1 MSRDP
6 IRLEP
11 FLTRD
16 FVDRNAK
23 MNGLSER
30 YDPYIN
36 SLDLVCCWIIVGGLV
51 GWIWMLW

>member
-30 YDPYIN
+30 YDPYIT

-51 GWIWMLW
+51 GWIWMIW